1 MQLCVWCCHLWYWFH
16 IRVYVL
22 YMNRVQQAVMWS
34 IGSTCLWTVLEC
46 LSCTRYI
53 LNNSCLR
60 TSDTVGSVNFV
71 QTWGEL
77 IWNEHETWDT
87 VKSLSHK
94 LERYVCRCQQPTA
107 PLYSFVFFTFSICFE
122 LQVSGYMHEYAFSS
136 KPTTLL
142 GTLYILENRKH
153 KSIDMS

>member
-34 IGSTCLWTVLEC
+34 IGSTYCELCLNVFHALD
-46 LSCTRYI
+46 
-53 LNNSCLR
+53 
-60 TSDTVGSVNFV
+60 TSWIIVVSVPVTPLDPFNFV
-71 QTWGEL
+71 QTWGVL

-94 LERYVCRCQQPTA
+94 LERYVCRCQHPTS

-122 LQVSGYMHEYAFSS
+122 LQVNGYMHEYAFSS

-142 GTLYILENRKH
+142 GTLYILENRKL
-153 KSIDMS
+153 